1 MTVDQSTQDKP
12 ANGSESAPA
21 SAPATKL
28 RVPEYRRRTHL
39 TMTVHPDT
47 LSRLKVLTDRYRLPV
62 GQIVNKLVAGL
73 ARTHG
78 EDGKPAG
85 MVCINGEACRMLRK
99 DVPEV
104 L

>member
-62 GQIVNKLVAGL
+62 GQIVQQAGGRACSD
-73 ARTHG
+73 ARRRREASG
-78 EDGKPAG
+78 DG
-85 MVCINGEACRMLRK
+85 LH
-99 DVPEV
+99 
-104 L
+104 